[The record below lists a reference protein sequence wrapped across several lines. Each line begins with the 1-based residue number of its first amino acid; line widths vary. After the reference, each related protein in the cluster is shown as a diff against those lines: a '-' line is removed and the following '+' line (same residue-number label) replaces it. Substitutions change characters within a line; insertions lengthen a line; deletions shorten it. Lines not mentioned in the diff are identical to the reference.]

1 MKNLSAAGPAVWQ
14 CSSTTHTTDRKT
26 ATVTMG
32 QAIIAASILL
42 SFFKRKSYSQK
53 LRTLSATEKERI
65 PEERGG
71 GKGQFITSKGTSKR
85 KPDTNQTYLN
95 QKDHTSCGPTGG
107 NQTTT
112 RTQGQGGGHPR
123 PGPTTSSHHN

>member
-42 SFFKRKSYSQK
+42 SFFKRKRYSQK

-71 GKGQFITSKGTSKR
+71 GEGQFITSKGTSKQQIRHKPTPPKQIGSHQLWSHRR
-85 KPDTNQTYLN
+85 KPDHYNTHVGLYWIN
-95 QKDHTSCGPTGG
+95 KG
-107 NQTTT
+107 
-112 RTQGQGGGHPR
+112 R
-123 PGPTTSSHHN
+123 